1 MDDFYIKNI
10 CFRRSFF
17 TPAITLLSALFVVTT
32 RNIVHSAFYLLF
44 TFFGVAGIYVLL
56 GADFIAIS
64 QILIYVGGILILL
77 LFGVMLTNKITNV
90 EIRTGTVHMLPA
102 AIATGIF
109 MGAVVAVMVWTEWKS
124 EPSVIPLTTTKDIG
138 HLLLTDYV
146 LIFELL
152 GILLL
157 VALIG
162 AASIARRDKE

>member
-1 MDDFYIKNI
+1 MTIYDLVFYLFALVTI
-10 CFRRSFF
+10 S
-17 TPAITLLSALFVVTT
+17 SAYLVVTV
-32 RNIVHSAFYLLF
+32 RNIVYSAFSLLF
-44 TFFGVAGIYVLL
+44 TLFGIAGLYALL
-56 GADFIAIS
+56 GADFVAIV
-64 QILIYVGGILILL
+64 QLIVYVGGILILL

-102 AIATGIF
+102 AIASGIF

-124 EPSVIPLTTTKDIG
+124 EPAEMPLTTTKDIG

-162 AASIARRDKE
+162 AASIARRDVKE